1 VVEILPHEP
10 QKGIK
15 ILHQPKNVVGKQTPL
30 PLGVVENLSLGSLLL
45 QKSKK
50 GVEIRARFQGMW
62 LKINHLI
69 AARFCWAYE

>member
-15 ILHQPKNVVGKQTPL
+15 TLHQPKNVVGKQTPL

-50 GVEIRARFQGMW
+50 GGGNSSTISGNVVENQPSHRS
-62 LKINHLI
+62 
-69 AARFCWAYE
+69 